1 MLATPSGG
9 SPTPPLHAE
18 PVASPPAAEPG
29 VSALPVYGAI
39 AANVAIAVTKFIVAG
54 ISGSSAMLSEAIHS
68 TVDICNGVLL
78 LVGLHRSRRPASA
91 EHPFGH
97 GKELFFWGL
106 LVAVL
111 IFGVGGGVSF
121 YQGVLHLQHPTPM
134 QDPGWSYAVLGL
146 AALFEGVSFLI
157 ALRQFRAAS
166 GTLSFWAA
174 LHRSKDPST
183 YTVLA
188 EDGAALLGL
197 GIAAAGIAASQASGR
212 PEFDGAASL
221 LIGLLLA
228 GVALLLI
235 RESRGLLVGE
245 GLQRETTAAIRE
257 MAAAQPG
264 VRRVGQPLSM
274 YVGAEEVLLALD
286 VEFAGPVQA
295 REIAATVDRLEAQIR
310 ERFPR
315 IRRIYIETRVLA

>member
-1 MLATPSGG
+1 M
-9 SPTPPLHAE
+9 
-18 PVASPPAAEPG
+18 
-29 VSALPVYGAI
+29 YGAI

-274 YVGAEEVLLALD
+274 YVGAEEVLLVLD